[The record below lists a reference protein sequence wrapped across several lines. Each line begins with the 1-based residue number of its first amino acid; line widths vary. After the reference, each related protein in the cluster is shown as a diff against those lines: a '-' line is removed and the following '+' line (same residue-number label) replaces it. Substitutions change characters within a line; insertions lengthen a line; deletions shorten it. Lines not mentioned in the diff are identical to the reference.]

1 MLTLKMSDRRRN
13 ALKTVLQLMCQLL
26 WVLGLVVG
34 LSGVYLL
41 MKYRQS
47 SVFLSQTYITLP
59 AVVALSSAVFLVA
72 TGCLG
77 SWLSLRDSTF
87 LQGLFVYLLVLVFC
101 LESTASAL
109 AYFHST
115 QLDSE
120 IAPLRGVFQR
130 YTGSSQDPNS
140 RAVDATQEKLQ
151 CCGVL
156 DYKDWLDTSWFNR
169 TGGLSVPHSCCNST
183 FTSCNG
189 TVDQPW
195 QLYTQGCQVKL
206 EMALQFVLSF
216 IIWGSPLVFL
226 VEIALFLTMAQL
238 MRERPFMDY
247 QALGKN

>member
-1 MLTLKMSDRRRN
+1 MSDRRRKT
-13 ALKTVLQLMCQLL
+13 LKTILQLTCQLL

-34 LSGVYLL
+34 LSGIYLL

-47 SVFLSQTYITLP
+47 SIFFSHSYITLP
-59 AVVALSSAVFLVA
+59 AVFALTSAAFLLA
-72 TGCLG
+72 SGFLG
-77 SWLSLRDSTF
+77 SLLSLRDSTF

-120 IAPLRGVFQR
+120 IAPLSGVFQK

-140 RAVDATQEKLQ
+140 RAVDATQEELQ
-151 CCGVL
+151 CCGIH
-156 DYKDWLDTSWFNR
+156 DYRDWMETSWFNR
-169 TGGLSVPHSCCNST
+169 TGGLWVPHSCCNST
-183 FTSCNG
+183 FPSCNG

-195 QLYTQGCQVKL
+195 QLYTKGCQVKL
-206 EMALQFVLSF
+206 EMSLQFVLSF

-226 VEIALFLTMAQL
+226 VEVVLFVNVAQL
-238 MRERPFMDY
+238 MRDQPLMDY
-247 QALGKN
+247 QVLGKN